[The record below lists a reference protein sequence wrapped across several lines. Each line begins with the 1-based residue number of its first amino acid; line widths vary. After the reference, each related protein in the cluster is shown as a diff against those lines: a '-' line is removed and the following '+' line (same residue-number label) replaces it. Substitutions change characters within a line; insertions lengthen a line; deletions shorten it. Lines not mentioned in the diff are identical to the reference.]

1 MIGRRAKTTIRAL
14 EPIYSRQLETNFMIE
29 KDMPV
34 TIIHHSTHVSVQ
46 MDGIALEEGQYGEW
60 INVKNIKSGR
70 IILAKV
76 IDEKKY
82 EYELTFL
89 EIWSL
94 WI

>member
-1 MIGRRAKTTIRAL
+1 
-14 EPIYSRQLETNFMIE
+14 
-29 KDMPV
+29 
-34 TIIHHSTHVSVQ
+34 

-82 EYELTFL
+82 VYELTF
-89 EIWSL
+89 
-94 WI
+94 